1 LESWPRI
8 PLHGWHG
15 IRDLNNLIDPSLGWE
30 LLRAN
35 AINDQGQIVGL
46 GALSGIGTHAF
57 RYDHGNV
64 KDLGSFGGL
73 ISYAL
78 GMNNRGDVVGGVE
91 FRAMLYTDDRGI
103 ENLNDL
109 IDPSLAGI

>member
-1 LESWPRI
+1 MEGAHYPGNDVWNPGHAFLYTD
-8 PLHGWHG
+8 GTG

-78 GMNNRGDVVGGVE
+78 GMNNRGDVVVASS
-91 FRAMLYTDDRGI
+91 FARCSTLMI
-103 ENLNDL
+103 
-109 IDPSLAGI
+109 AG